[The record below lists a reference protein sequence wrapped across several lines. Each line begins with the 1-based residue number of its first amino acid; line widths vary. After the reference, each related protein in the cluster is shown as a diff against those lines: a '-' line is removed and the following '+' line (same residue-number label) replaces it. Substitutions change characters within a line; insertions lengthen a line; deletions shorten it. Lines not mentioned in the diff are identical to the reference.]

1 MMPGLLGDLAI
12 EQILSPAMDRGETF
26 TLCYDY
32 FKILPGSNDLVDRR
46 VTRAWMLD

>member
-12 EQILSPAMDRGETF
+12 EQMLRPEIDRGEKL

-32 FKILPGSNDLVDRR
+32 FKILPGSNDLVDRC
-46 VTRAWMLD
+46 VTGGTDA